1 MSLNV
6 LSGILFLVAFVP
18 YIIAILHG
26 ETIPSPVSWT
36 IWASVD
42 TLALIAMKKEG
53 AMSGQLT
60 GAVLGAWVVTVFAL
74 IFGRPEM
81 GSIEWVSIT
90 GALAGVLLWWKTGN
104 AVLAIICSQIAVL
117 AGAVPTIVG
126 AYVNPTHEDPVAWS
140 IWLLSCVFAFLA
152 IKKWNTANVL
162 QPLAF
167 IIIDIMMFVLVVI
180 RPALM

>member
-1 MSLNV
+1 VNV
-6 LSGILFLVAFVP
+6 LSGILFLIAFIP

-26 ETIPSPVSWT
+26 ETIPSPVSWA

-42 TLALIAMKKEG
+42 TIALIAMRKEG

-60 GAVLGAWVVTVFAL
+60 GAVLGAWVVTVFAI

-81 GSIEWVSIT
+81 GSIEWVSIV
-90 GALAGVLLWWKTGN
+90 GAIIGILLWWKTGD

-117 AGAVPTIVG
+117 AGAIPTIAE
-126 AYVNPTHEDPVAWS
+126 AYINPAHEDPIAWS
-140 IWLLSCVFAFLA
+140 IWLLSCIFAFLA
-152 IKKWNTANVL
+152 IKKWNVANVL

-167 IIIDIMMFVLVVI
+167 IIIDITMFALVVL
-180 RPALM
+180 RPAFI